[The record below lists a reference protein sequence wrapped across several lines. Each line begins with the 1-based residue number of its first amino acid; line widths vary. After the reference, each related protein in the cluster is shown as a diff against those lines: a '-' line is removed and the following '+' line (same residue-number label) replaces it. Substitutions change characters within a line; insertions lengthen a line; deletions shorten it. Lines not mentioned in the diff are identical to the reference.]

1 VNGVFLMELE
11 EGEESLGVDITNL
24 EISCNQASAMLIP

>member
-1 VNGVFLMELE
+1 MELE
-11 EGEESLGVDITNL
+11 EGVEDPLGANITNL